1 MKFGAHMSTSGG
13 VWKALERGV
22 SIGCEIVQL
31 FVKNNMQWFG
41 KPYSPDGLARYANE
55 LASNKFT
62 AVFGH
67 TGYLINL
74 AAPPSKNRDESI
86 KSLIQEIQL
95 AMDLGLPFLVMHP
108 GAHLG
113 SGEQAGIKQVVT
125 ALNEVFRATTNS
137 PVRIALEVT
146 AGQGTCLGYRM
157 AHLAS
162 IYDGVD
168 QPARLGVCLDTA
180 HLFAAGYCV
189 HTRKGWN
196 KTIKET
202 DALVGLKEVLAFH
215 LNDSKTELGSRVDRH
230 AGIGQGKIGREA
242 FRHIV
247 NDPRFRGLPG
257 CLETPKSPDLHED
270 VENLAILRSL
280 VK

>member
-1 MKFGAHMSTSGG
+1 MSTSGG

-41 KPYSPDGLARYANE
+41 KPYSPDDVAHYANE
-55 LASNKFT
+55 LASSKF
-62 AVFGH
+62 AAIFGH

-95 AMDLGLPFLVMHP
+95 ATDLRLPFLVMHP

-113 SGEQAGIKQVVT
+113 RANRGIKQVVT
-125 ALNEVFRATTNS
+125 GLNEVFAPQKFRGQDRVGSYGRTRNL
-137 PVRIALEVT
+137 PRLRI
-146 AGQGTCLGYRM
+146 

-180 HLFAAGYCV
+180 HLFAAGYHV
-189 HTRKGWN
+189 HTLKGWN
-196 KTIKET
+196 KTIKKRT
-202 DALVGLKEVLAFH
+202 LVGLKRFWLSPERFKDRVWLAR
-215 LNDSKTELGSRVDRH
+215 GPARRR
-230 AGIGQGKIGREA
+230 QPRKIGREA
-242 FRHIV
+242 FGHIV
-247 NDPRFRGLPG
+247 NDPRFQGCRLPG
-257 CLETPKSPDLHED
+257 DTQIAG
-270 VENLAILRSL
+270 LA
-280 VK
+280 